1 MSAISFRLPDSLHE
15 ATKVL
20 AKEEHISINHF
31 ITLAVSE
38 KLSAL
43 GVEKFLEKRAKSG
56 NRENFL
62 KVLKNSPKAEP
73 DEFDKL

>member
-1 MSAISFRLPDSLHE
+1 MSAISVRLPDSLHE

-31 ITLAVSE
+31 IALAVSE

-43 GVEKFLEKRAKSG
+43 GTEKFLEERAKRG
-56 NRENFL
+56 NREKFL
-62 KVLKNSPKAEP
+62 KILKNSPKVEP
-73 DEFDKL
+73 DEFDKI

>member
-1 MSAISFRLPDSLHE
+1 MSAISIRLPNSLHE
-15 ATKVL
+15 AAKML
-20 AKEEHISINHF
+20 AKQEHISINHF

-43 GVEKFLEKRAKSG
+43 GTEKFLGERAKRGS
-56 NRENFL
+56 REKFL
-62 KVLKNSPKAEP
+62 KVLKNAPDVET